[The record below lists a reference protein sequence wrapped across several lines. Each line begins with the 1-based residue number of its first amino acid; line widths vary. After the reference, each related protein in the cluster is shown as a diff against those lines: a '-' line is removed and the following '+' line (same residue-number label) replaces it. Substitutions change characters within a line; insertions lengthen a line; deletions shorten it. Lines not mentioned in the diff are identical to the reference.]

1 MAVMNENEE
10 TKEVTMYFPT
20 EEKPGKKE
28 KKHSDDSSTKKPKI
42 PDGGWG
48 WVIVFC
54 SFILCMVA
62 DGVSFSFGLLYPELL
77 NEFGASS
84 SATSWIGSLF
94 VSVPLL
100 TGKINL

>member
-1 MAVMNENEE
+1 
-10 TKEVTMYFPT
+10 MYFPDE
-20 EEKPGKKE
+20 EEKKLKNT
-28 KKHSDDSSTKKPKI
+28 DDAKVKLKI

-48 WVIVFC
+48 WVVVFC

-62 DGVSFSFGLLYPELL
+62 DGVSFSFGLLYPEFQQ
-77 NEFGASS
+77 EFNASS

-100 TGKINL
+100 TGKINVILLERLL